1 MRVNR
6 KRRVMA
12 VWLMITILTGILPF
26 SIYAEEDTGNTT
38 DLGLQSKAAVLMEA
52 STGTIIYENNPDRY

>member
-1 MRVNR
+1 MSVNR
-6 KRRVMA
+6 KRRAVA

-26 SIYAEEDTGNTT
+26 SIYAEEDTVNTN

-52 STGTIIYENNPDRY
+52 STGTIIYENNPDQI